1 MLGLFKLKLTDFCIV
16 FLLVLTLKYI
26 PTINIALLPELIL
39 ATMLSYLLVAL
50 AIELGNGRSK
60 KVLALETLKALRYGI
75 SYVIILYVYN
85 LLQASPE
92 TLFNGYMHVN
102 SYVLSLKIV
111 VAATGRSI
119 LSNSEEYIQESSHD
133 LLEYPLIFVLALLFM
148 LFLVGAGHLISAFI
162 SLVGFSL
169 NLYILILFDAPHA
182 MAREAGVKYFYLS
195 AFSSGLMLYGVFLL
209 FFTLGTGH
217 FHEMNQVI
225 STNAEALNLGGTT
238 LHYGLL
244 FFLVGVFFKL
254 SAFPG
259 HLWAAEVYEGSP
271 DPITAFFML
280 PVKVAVLAFVMQ
292 LLAVGLGAAV
302 ALWQP
307 LIALSAVGSLV
318 WGCLGAFVEK
328 KTKRFLAYASIN
340 QIGFLLLGVATG
352 SFEGY
357 RATLFYLLI
366 YAVMNI
372 GFLIAFLNA
381 RRPDGNSMLYL
392 TDFRGLGQQH

>member
-1 MLGLFKLKLTDFCIV
+1 
-16 FLLVLTLKYI
+16 
-26 PTINIALLPELIL
+26 
-39 ATMLSYLLVAL
+39 MLSYLLVAL

-60 KVLALETLKALRYGI
+60 KTLALETLQALRYGI
-75 SYVIILYVYN
+75 SYVIILYIYN

-119 LSNSEEYIQESSHD
+119 LSNSEEYIRESTHD

-169 NLYILILFDAPHA
+169 NLYILILFDAPYA

-195 AFSSGLMLYGVFLL
+195 AFSSGLMLYGIFLL
-209 FFTLGTGH
+209 FFTLGTGQ

-225 STNAEALNLGGTT
+225 STSVEALSLGGTT

-244 FFLVGVFFKL
+244 FFLIGVFFKL

-259 HLWAAEVYEGSP
+259 HL
-271 DPITAFFML
+271 
-280 PVKVAVLAFVMQ
+280 
-292 LLAVGLGAAV
+292 
-302 ALWQP
+302 
-307 LIALSAVGSLV
+307 
-318 WGCLGAFVEK
+318 
-328 KTKRFLAYASIN
+328 
-340 QIGFLLLGVATG
+340 
-352 SFEGY
+352 
-357 RATLFYLLI
+357 
-366 YAVMNI
+366 
-372 GFLIAFLNA
+372 
-381 RRPDGNSMLYL
+381 
-392 TDFRGLGQQH
+392 

>member
-1 MLGLFKLKLTDFCIV
+1 MGFFKLKLTDLCV
-16 FLLVLTLKYI
+16 VLLMVLALRYI
-26 PTINIALLPELIL
+26 PSINIALLPELIL

-50 AIELGNGRSK
+50 AIEVGNGRSK
-60 KVLALETLKALRYGI
+60 KVLALETLRALRYGI
-75 SYVIILYVYN
+75 SYVLILYIYN

-119 LSNSEEYIQESSHD
+119 LSNSEEYIQESSYD

-209 FFTLGTGH
+209 FFTLGTGQ

-225 STNAEALNLGGTT
+225 STSAEALSLGGTT

-244 FFLVGVFFKL
+244 FFLIGVFFKL

-259 HLWAAEVYEGSP
+259 HL
-271 DPITAFFML
+271 
-280 PVKVAVLAFVMQ
+280 
-292 LLAVGLGAAV
+292 
-302 ALWQP
+302 
-307 LIALSAVGSLV
+307 
-318 WGCLGAFVEK
+318 
-328 KTKRFLAYASIN
+328 
-340 QIGFLLLGVATG
+340 
-352 SFEGY
+352 
-357 RATLFYLLI
+357 
-366 YAVMNI
+366 
-372 GFLIAFLNA
+372 
-381 RRPDGNSMLYL
+381 
-392 TDFRGLGQQH
+392 